1 MSTDPIL
8 PLDITETVDSI
19 VTMIER
25 GLTAGNEAELLGPEL
40 HGLLRDP
47 GLPRRMV
54 VLGALLNDF
63 ARVAYSCVQADD
75 HITEEELEH
84 VYPIFYS
91 LRTFLAKVRP
101 EYRRF
106 ANLGQ
111 DDLRELLAFYAA
123 DDALFGAKAERTRWV
138 GLDVCRRTAQ
148 ATGDEEPLELYVR
161 CQQRTMDRV
170 FALGGETPEEIAA
183 RSELDAIIELRRRFV
198 EEPRH
203 TGPDARILAF
213 CNPAGPPVFRAIA
226 QAHQVWERDPFDA
239 EMVHAEARDTFERLI
254 DRVTAPDTDQH
265 GRILVIRG
273 PSGAGKTHLMRAFR
287 SYLHGRRRGFASYM
301 QMTTRAEDYARY
313 VLVNVIDSLEHPY
326 DPPELTTSGLI
337 TLSDALTEDRRVIPA
352 EAVAMLREG
361 DFDLAHADHV
371 SPLVDRL
378 LELPAYRGFDPDLL
392 RVLLYLQRR
401 EPRIHARVI
410 KYLRCEHF
418 NAYDSR
424 MLGGIAPRVGQDSP
438 LHMLEQLGR
447 LMARSGRLA
456 FVLLVDQMEDVF
468 NLDDSGVRIAR
479 AVDVLRHVIDH
490 VPTAVVVLS
499 CLHDYY
505 ERIRGQ
511 LGRSALDRLESDPPP
526 VTLNAGRSLADIQQI
541 VGLRLEY
548 LYDRMGVRPHEDDP
562 TFPIRTKDLEALVNM
577 RTRDVL
583 DWCREFQERSI
594 QRGGLTDPPSG
605 AQVRDREEP
614 TEVVRF
620 GQSWNDFRTSFTE
633 AVPES
638 DDALLELLSWA
649 ATTVGRELQPVR
661 TFEARREG
669 MALVITDEGR
679 PVVVG
684 MGNRDARGGGLYKQ
698 LVALRELAAGRPVG
712 IVRCSEF
719 PDNPRTKVFKN
730 LGALLRDGGRRVTVQ
745 DGDWRT
751 IMAFRAFTE
760 RYGEDPSFTDWRR
773 QERPLSQLKS
783 LRELLLIDEGPDRET
798 DGRSKPVEAPVVGAS
813 GTDGSAPSIDGGEG
827 ADEGDD
833 DGQGADDD
841 DASFGDAPETH
852 DVSEPDEQVVSEPA
866 PPAPKPAPAPEP
878 VREAEIVVGRTAG
891 FDSKRVTLRL
901 GGLATHAAFLGSTG
915 SGKTTLALNLV
926 EQALER
932 GIPALLLDRK
942 GDLCTYARAGWW
954 DVSGRDA
961 AASARKQALRER
973 VDVAIYTP
981 GAPAGRDLALTIV
994 PAGLS
999 EMSGQ
1004 DRSQICR
1011 QAAAAICT
1019 MLGYKSTNSDLARQ
1033 SVLAKAL
1040 EVLGRVTTE
1049 EVGLEQI
1056 IQLVADEDPALV
1068 NAVGRLD
1075 IKHFGRL
1082 VDHLETLRLSKGELL
1097 SSRAERLDPVRLL
1110 GLDRNDGKVQLS
1122 VVSTKFLGDN
1132 ASIDFWVARML
1143 SELARWASRNPCP
1156 HLQALVMFDEADIY
1170 MPALRKPAT
1179 KEPMQDLL
1187 RRARSAGLGVMLATQ
1202 SPGDLD
1208 YKSRDN
1214 ILTWFVGRVAER
1226 TAITKMQPLLS
1237 ECRTNVKGK
1246 LARQSI
1252 GEFFMLRSGAV
1263 TEVKADRALMD
1274 TEQLAEDEIC
1284 ALARAR
1290 AGSSAAAGG

>member
-8 PLDITETVDSI
+8 PLDITETVDAI

-25 GLTAGNEAELLGPEL
+25 ALTAGNEAELLGTHL
-40 HGLLRDP
+40 HRLRTTP

-54 VLGALLNDF
+54 VIGALFNDF
-63 ARVAYSCVQADD
+63 ARVAYSCMQADAR
-75 HITEEELEH
+75 ITDEELEH
-84 VYPIFYS
+84 VYPIFHS
-91 LRTFLAKVRP
+91 LLSFLAKVRP

-106 ANLGQ
+106 SQEGH
-111 DDLRELLAFYAA
+111 DELRELLAYYGA
-123 DDALFGAKAERTRWV
+123 DEAPFGAKAEQTRWI
-138 GLDVCRRTAQ
+138 GLDVCRRATR

-170 FALGGETPEEIAA
+170 FALGGTTPEEVTA
-183 RSELDAIIELRRRFV
+183 RTELDAMIEIRRRLV
-198 EEPRH
+198 EAPRH
-203 TGPDARILAF
+203 AGTDPRIVAF

-239 EMVHAEARDTFERLI
+239 EMVHAEARDTFERLV
-254 DRVTAPDTDQH
+254 DRVTAPNADRR
-265 GRILVIRG
+265 GRMLVVRG

-287 SYLHGRRRGFASYM
+287 SYLHGRRRGFAAYM
-301 QMTTRAEDYARY
+301 QMTTRADDYARY
-313 VLVNVIDSLEHPY
+313 VLVNVIDALERPY
-326 DPPELTTSGLI
+326 DPPELTSSGLI
-337 TLSDALTEDRRVIPA
+337 TLSDALVEDRRALGA
-352 EAVAMLREG
+352 EDVAMLREG
-361 DFDLAHADHV
+361 DFDLSHADPV

-378 LELPAYRGFDPDLL
+378 LDQPAYHDFDPDLL
-392 RVLLYLQRR
+392 RVMLYLQRR
-401 EPRIHARVI
+401 EPKIRARVL
-410 KYLRCEHF
+410 KYLRCEHL

-424 MLGGIAPRVGQDSP
+424 MLGGLAPRVDEDSP
-438 LHMLEQLGR
+438 LRMLEQLGR
-447 LMARSGRLA
+447 LMARVGQLA
-456 FVLLVDQMEDVF
+456 FVLLIDQMEDVF

-479 AVDVLRHVIDH
+479 SVDVLRHVVDH

-505 ERIRGQ
+505 ERVRGN
-511 LGRSALDRLESDPPP
+511 LTKSALDRLESDPPP

-541 VGLRLEY
+541 VGLRLDH
-548 LYDRMGVRPHEDDP
+548 LYDRLGVRAHDDDP

-594 QRGGLTDPPSG
+594 QRGGLTEPPIGVELGGREDPP
-605 AQVRDREEP
+605 V
-614 TEVVRF
+614 EVVRLE
-620 GQSWNDFRTSFTE
+620 QSWNDFRTTFAE
-633 AVPES
+633 AVPE
-638 DDALLELLSWA
+638 DDEPLLELLDWA
-649 ATTVGRELQPVR
+649 VTRVGLELQPSLSFSTQRDGV
-661 TFEARREG
+661 
-669 MALVITDEGR
+669 ALVVGGEEG
-679 PVVVG
+679 PLVVG
-684 MGNRDARGGGLYKQ
+684 IGNRDARGGGLHKQ
-698 LVALRELAAGRPVG
+698 LAALRELAKKRPVG

-719 PDNPRTKVFKN
+719 PENPRTKVSKE
-730 LGALLRDGGRRVTVQ
+730 LGELLRDGGRRVTVQ
-745 DGDWRT
+745 GGDWRA

-760 RYGEDPSFTDWRR
+760 RYGDDPSFTEWRG
-773 QERPLSQLKS
+773 QERPLSQIKS
-783 LRELLLIDEGPDRET
+783 LCELLKIEEEGVSPKENDTVPFRDRVVHEDEPEPD
-798 DGRSKPVEAPVVGAS
+798 
-813 GTDGSAPSIDGGEG
+813 DGGEEEG
-827 ADEGDD
+827 HIDDGGTSDHPSGDVDVSGREKDHEPETVDDGFGPSNAPPPTPSADEL
-833 DGQGADDD
+833 
-841 DASFGDAPETH
+841 
-852 DVSEPDEQVVSEPA
+852 V
-866 PPAPKPAPAPEP
+866 
-878 VREAEIVVGRTAG
+878 IGRTAG
-891 FDSKRVTLRL
+891 FQSDRVAIKL
-901 GGLATHAAFLGSTG
+901 GGLVTHAAFLGSTG
-915 SGKTTLALNLV
+915 SGKTTLALNLI
-926 EQALER
+926 EQALEQ

-942 GDLCTYARAGWW
+942 GDLCTYARSQWW
-954 DVSGRDA
+954 SMPERDA
-961 AASARKQALRER
+961 AASARKRALRER

-981 GAPAGRDLALTIV
+981 GAPSGRDLGLTVV
-994 PAGLS
+994 PAGLR
-999 EMSGQ
+999 EMASQ
-1004 DRSQICR
+1004 ERSQVCR

-1040 EVLGRVTTE
+1040 EVLGQVTAE
-1049 EVGLEQI
+1049 EVPLEQVI
-1056 IQLVADEDPALV
+1056 HLIADEDPTLV

-1075 IKHFGRL
+1075 IKHFARL

-1097 SSRAERLDPVRLL
+1097 SSQAERLDPVRLL
-1110 GLDRNDGKVQLS
+1110 GLDRTDGKVQLS

-1143 SELARWASRNPCP
+1143 SELARWASRNPCS

-1170 MPALRKPAT
+1170 MPAMRKPAT

-1226 TAITKMQPLLS
+1226 TAIAKMQPLLS

-1263 TEVKADRALMD
+1263 TEVKADRSLMI

-1284 ALARAR
+1284 TLARER
-1290 AGSSAAAGG
+1290 AQ